1 MKEDV
6 NMSEKMLNPDF
17 RQGYQEGYSDA
28 VKEVIERLKAKDDIY
43 KKDLEGVYY
52 DLQTINQSQDA
63 IA

>member
-17 RQGYQEGYSDA
+17 REGYQEGYQDA
-28 VKEVIERLKAKDDIY
+28 LREVSKRLETKNVNYMK
-43 KKDLEGVYY
+43 GVHY
-52 DLQTINQSQDA
+52 DLSKDSESANV

>member
-17 RQGYQEGYSDA
+17 REGYQEGYRDA
-28 VKEVIERLKAKDDIY
+28 LREVSKRLEMKNQDYMK
-43 KKDLEGVYY
+43 GGYY